1 MNLLTGSITT
11 LAHATIS
18 DADRAPRLKVSGLAC
33 RRGQERLFR
42 DLSFAIWPGQM
53 VWLRGTNGSG
63 KTSLL
68 RTVAGLAQPEE
79 GMISWGVNLTNPSDD
94 GRPRVVYVGHLNGMK
109 DDLTVCES
117 LQFMAGLHGC
127 DDTRAGALQ
136 ALRQLGMYHRRNA
149 PVRTLSQGQRRRT
162 ALARL
167 ALEDAPSLW
176 ILDEPFDALDADGI
190 EVVNE
195 LLRNHLDRDGSV
207 LLTSHLALSGA
218 AMNVTE
224 LALDQGLAR

>member
-1 MNLLTGSITT
+1 MNLQTGSITT
-11 LAHATIS
+11 SAHATTS
-18 DADRAPRLKVSGLAC
+18 DTDLAPRLKVSGLAC
-33 RRGQERLFR
+33 RRGQARLFR
-42 DLSFAIWPGQM
+42 DVSFTVLPGQM
-53 VWLRGTNGSG
+53 VWLRGANGSG
-63 KTSLL
+63 KTTLL
-68 RTVAGLAQPEE
+68 RTVAGLIQPDE
-79 GMISWGVNLTNPSDD
+79 GKLSWGVDFSSPS
-94 GRPRVVYVGHLNGMK
+94 GARRPRVVYVGHLNGMK

-127 DDTRAGALQ
+127 DDTRSGALQ

-167 ALEDAPSLW
+167 ALEEAPSLW

-190 EVVNE
+190 EAVNE
-195 LLRNHLDRDGSV
+195 LLRNHLGRNGSV

-218 AMNVTE
+218 GVEVTE
-224 LALDQGLAR
+224 LALDQGLSR